1 MLLDHTN
8 MANDTV
14 RLEADCEVYRVALD
28 EEERI
33 PLSAIQTVKPN
44 ITGLFYWEDFSRI
57 LLTRQEDK
65 FFPPA
70 DCWGQKIY
78 ICLPSK
84 HFVFVLIR
92 DF

>member
-14 RLEADCEVYRVALD
+14 RLEADREVYRVALD
-28 EEERI
+28 EEGRI

-44 ITGLFYWEDFSRI
+44 ITGLFDWEDFSRI

-65 FFPPA
+65 FLPPA
-70 DCWGQKIY
+70 DGWGQRIY